1 MSQPVLTPDPRQVS
15 PQLKTTLCFSL
26 KNREMRN
33 NSKKNLED
41 ILQTVSDRLFPAEI
55 GETKVNLDSR
65 SCDGDTSL
73 HVFIWG
79 NETENAL
86 FLIENGIDIN
96 AVGDMG
102 ETALHVALH
111 QNNTGAITALMNAN
125 AKTDIVSEFGKTA
138 LDIAREKG
146 ISLNKN
152 T

>member
-1 MSQPVLTPDPRQVS
+1 MQDRLEEKLEEVLQ
-15 PQLKTTLCFSL
+15 
-26 KNREMRN
+26 
-33 NSKKNLED
+33 
-41 ILQTVSDRLFPAEI
+41 IASDRLFPAEI
-55 GETKVNLDSR
+55 GEAKVNLDSR
-65 SCDGDTSL
+65 SCDGDTPL

-111 QNNTGAITALMNAN
+111 QNNEIVIKALLNAN
-125 AKTDIVSEFGKTA
+125 AKTDIVSEFDKTA
-138 LDIAREKG
+138 MDIAKEKG
-146 ISLNKN
+146 INLSKD

>member
-1 MSQPVLTPDPRQVS
+1 MKDWS
-15 PQLKTTLCFSL
+15 
-26 KNREMRN
+26 E
-33 NSKKNLED
+33 KKLDEV
-41 ILQTVSDRLFPAEI
+41 LQTASDRLFPAEI
-55 GETKVNLDSR
+55 GKAKVNLDSR
-65 SCDGDTSL
+65 SFDGDTPL

-111 QNNTGAITALMNAN
+111 QNNEILIKALLNAN
-125 AKTDIVSEFGKTA
+125 ARIDIVSEFGKTA
-138 LDIAREKG
+138 MDLAVERG
-146 ISLNKN
+146 ININKD